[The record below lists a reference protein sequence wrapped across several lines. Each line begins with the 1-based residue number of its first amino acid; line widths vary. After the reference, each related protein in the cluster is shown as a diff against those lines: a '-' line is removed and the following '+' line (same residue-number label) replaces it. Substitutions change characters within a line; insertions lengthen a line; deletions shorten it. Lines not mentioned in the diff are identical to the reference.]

1 MLAVVVQRPNV
12 GQLRPP
18 HPDGALEPAA
28 RFQIRVVGSDATGAV
43 GS

>member
-1 MLAVVVQRPNV
+1 MSAVVVQGPNV

-28 RFQIRVVGSDATGAV
+28 RFEVGVVGDNPAGAV
-43 GS
+43 AS